1 MEYSDYLMHPW
12 EEREKLAMVEGGK
25 NEVKCIIQGE
35 GGMYCELE
43 TKKISV
49 ELEER

>member
-12 EEREKLAMVEGGK
+12 EEREKLAMVEGGE

-35 GGMYCELE
+35 GDVL
-43 TKKISV
+43 
-49 ELEER
+49 

>member
-1 MEYSDYLMHPW
+1 MIRVYRWVGKGHSDYLMHPW

-35 GGMYCELE
+35 GDVL
-43 TKKISV
+43 
-49 ELEER
+49 